1 MASST
6 KSTLKNVQ
14 RGLYSD
20 GKKCL
25 TLVRDTNYIKVQI
38 SVVVF
43 FFVVIIFFAV
53 LVIAVIDIEK
63 SVDQIDPPP
72 SPRV

>member
-20 GKKCL
+20 GKKCP
-25 TLVRDTNYIKVQI
+25 TLVRDTNYVKVQVRVVGG
-38 SVVVF
+38 VVVVVVVV
-43 FFVVIIFFAV
+43 VVIIFFAV
-53 LVIAVIDIEK
+53 LVHMILIVVLII
-63 SVDQIDPPP
+63 IHC
-72 SPRV
+72 